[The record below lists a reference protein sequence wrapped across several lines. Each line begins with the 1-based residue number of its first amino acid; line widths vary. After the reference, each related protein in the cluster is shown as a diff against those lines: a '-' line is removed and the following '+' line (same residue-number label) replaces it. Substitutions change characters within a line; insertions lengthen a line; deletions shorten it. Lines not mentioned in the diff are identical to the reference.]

1 MSIVW
6 GQMVGMWFTRIFLG
20 KMAKEIEMERHVL
33 SWPQISCK
41 DEEYIGYFL
50 GWK

>member
-1 MSIVW
+1 MSIGW
-6 GQMVGMWFTRIFLG
+6 GQMVGMWFIRISLG
-20 KMAKEIEMERHVL
+20 KMPKEIEMEGYVL

-41 DEEYIGYFL
+41 DEKYIRYFL